1 MLPVIYLT
9 LPIKL
14 PAKTVVLNINLIYM
28 NILNTAVYRI
38 IVPKFFRKRIVARV
52 LRSNI
57 LSYYS
62 NLKEPLSEEVSMVC
76 DYVRNRGIAMIP
88 YYFQD
93 EYIEDTIEVHY
104 DTETGLHYVM
114 HDGKRLYFK
123 KRWSKKR
130 IRLSFNELRREQD
143 IRSPHSYETDGFT
156 VENSD
161 ILVDIGAAEGIFAL
175 GNVEQAGRI
184 VLFESGKEWIEPL
197 KATFAPWKEKV
208 TIVNK
213 FVGNVTNGKCVT
225 LDDYFLHEEK
235 LSFLK
240 IDVEG
245 AESLLLSGCKRILGE
260 GMPLKVAICTYH
272 KDEDERELSE
282 TLKQNGFETSTSDGF
297 LIIHTD
303 RKLKAP
309 YLRRGLIRA
318 IKN

>member
-1 MLPVIYLT
+1 
-9 LPIKL
+9 
-14 PAKTVVLNINLIYM
+14 M
-28 NILNTAVYRI
+28 NFLNTAVYRI
-38 IVPKFFRKRIVARV
+38 IVPKFFRKKIVARV

-57 LSYYS
+57 LAYYS
-62 NLKEPLSEEVSMVC
+62 SLKEPLTEEISKVC
-76 DYVRNRGIAMIP
+76 DYVKNCGIAMIP

-104 DTETGLHYVM
+104 DTETGLRYVVYK
-114 HDGKRLYFK
+114 GKRLYFK
-123 KRWSKKR
+123 RRWSKKR

-143 IRSPHSYETDGFT
+143 NRSPHCYETDGFV
-156 VENSD
+156 VEKSD
-161 ILVDIGAAEGIFAL
+161 VLVDIGAAEGIFAL
-175 GNVEQAGRI
+175 SNIEQAGRI

-213 FVGNVTNGKCVT
+213 FAGNVTNGKCVT
-225 LDDYFLHEEK
+225 LDDYFLPGEK

-245 AESLLLSGCKRILGE
+245 AESLLLSGCRRILSE
-260 GMPLKVAICTYH
+260 VRPLKVAICTYH
-272 KDEDERELSE
+272 KDEDERELNE
-282 TLKQNGFETSTSDGF
+282 TLKQNGFETSPSDGF
-297 LIIHTD
+297 LIIYTD